1 MKNDPIRILVVD
13 DHFVVRSGLAAMI
26 ETQEDMTVAAEAANG
41 EQAIELYKEH
51 KPDIVLMDLRLPK
64 LSGLEATVAIRQLD
78 PQARIVVLT
87 TYDGD
92 EDISRCLEAGAAAY
106 LLKESLHS
114 DLLDIVRRVHAGER
128 YIPQGVANLLA
139 ERMVRAKLTA
149 REQQILELIAKGM
162 TNRDISASLSIT
174 DSTINVHVSN
184 IIAKLGVNDRTQA
197 IIAAHKRGIIH
208 LD

>member
-1 MKNDPIRILVVD
+1 MKNDPIRILIVD

-64 LSGLEATVAIRQLD
+64 LSGLEATVAIRRLD

-92 EDISRCLEAGAAAY
+92 EDIYRCLEAGAAAY

-139 ERMVRAKLTA
+139 ERMARAKLTA

>member
-92 EDISRCLEAGAAAY
+92 EDIYRCLEAGAAAY

>member
-1 MKNDPIRILVVD
+1 MKKDPIRIIIVD

-26 ETQEDMTVAAEAANG
+26 ETQEDMTVSAEAANG
-41 EQAIELYKEH
+41 EQAIELFKSH
-51 KPDIVLMDLRLPK
+51 KPDIVVMDLRLPK
-64 LSGLEATVAIRQLD
+64 LSGLDATVAIRQLD
-78 PQARIVVLT
+78 SQARIVVLT

-92 EDISRCLEAGAAAY
+92 EDIYRCLEAGAAAY

-114 DLLDIVRRVHAGER
+114 DLLDIIRRVHAGER